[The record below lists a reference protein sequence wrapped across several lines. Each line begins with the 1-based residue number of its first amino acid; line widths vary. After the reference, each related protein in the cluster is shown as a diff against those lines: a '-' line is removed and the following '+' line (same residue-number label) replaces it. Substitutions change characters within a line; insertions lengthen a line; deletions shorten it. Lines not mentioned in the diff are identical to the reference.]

1 MSKIQTV
8 RLINIG
14 YNNNAIRISDECF
27 HMNGESTL
35 LSLRNGGGKSVLVQM
50 MTAPFVHKRY
60 RDTKDRPFES
70 YFTTNKPS
78 FVLVEWALDNQA
90 GYVLTGMMV
99 RRSQDT
105 SEGNNENLEMVNL
118 ICEYNGPCEE
128 DIHHLPVVKKDKKE
142 MTLKNFSD
150 CRQLFEGYK
159 KDRSKK
165 FFCYDMTNA
174 AQSRQYF
181 DKLMEY
187 QIHYKEWETIIKKV
201 NLKESGLSELFSDCR
216 DEKGLVEKWFLDA
229 VESKLNKEKNR
240 MKEFQDTL
248 EKYVGQYKE
257 NKSSIKRYDTIQK
270 FKGEAVS
277 IQEQAGEYQEAE
289 EKKRAQENL
298 VACFIAQLNSLHE
311 VTQEE
316 LDKTREQEEEVL
328 VSMERVEYERLSSE
342 IHRLDKE
349 CRFHI
354 SNRDML
360 DSEKEGLEHEAER
373 IERTLNLLLCAKQEI
388 ALKEEESE
396 LEYIRQRLQ
405 VVRKKEEDLGPE
417 RNYLGYTLRRWY
429 EALLK
434 RNKEECGQNEKD
446 CRRILEEIV
455 RERIKLTDLGQKLYE
470 NASREGALKSRTYF
484 YDEREEE
491 FNQRYE
497 EELARNI
504 LGEYEPGMLDIK
516 KAAYEKALS
525 EETRRRLG
533 MRRQQEQERE
543 TKKSMERSLEDMRT
557 EKIKKSAGLS
567 QQKKLREDYE
577 KELEER
583 RVILRYLNLE
593 DSLMFERGEI
603 LRVSERKLL
612 EIDSV
617 RRNLEKEEDAL
628 QKEYQRLT
636 QGKVLELSEEVKT
649 GFENLGIHVVY
660 GMEWLKKNG
669 YPERKNQELVRSN
682 PFLPY
687 ALILSEQEL
696 SKLSASGT
704 ELYTSTP
711 IPIVLRETL
720 EESREADGGGVQVF
734 PGVSFYVYFNE
745 NLLDEEKLGLLVQ
758 EKERQIQKKRE
769 VLAVRRTEYKE
780 YFERQEQLRNQRVDK
795 LNWEQNEKSIE
806 KLEEEIAAL
815 EESLRKTSA
824 ALSKLR
830 EETEKREQD
839 IRKAEKEIERQKRR
853 LEDFQR
859 LYRDYEAY
867 ETSRRELEKCRRE
880 KDKLEERQKLA
891 RNQEQKLQDEQR
903 TKEARKDSLA
913 REQEKL
919 WENIRKY
926 ERYQS
931 IPKGAAK
938 PKILESGNADIWA
951 RFLGDAGEEA
961 KEPGDIHDAYMET
974 ADIDAADIRELE
986 ARYAAITMSMSQ
998 ELQELEE
1005 QERKTAKRC
1014 QNASEELK
1022 RLGGK
1027 YGLRADEWKGVS
1039 YSRKEE
1045 QHQEAMLE
1053 ERREKITQKQRL
1065 WNEEDKKIA
1074 LTIQRRED
1082 RKKEMLEECGQEAPL
1097 PEDKIQ
1103 NLDFAA
1109 RKNKL
1114 AYEKKELHR
1123 QQEGYKERLKSYDEN
1138 LTALSE
1144 YNDFKV
1150 VLEVEWEQDFA
1161 AMDGRKLR
1169 EFKGMLIRDFNQSM
1183 RKRQEEKERLAHVLN
1198 RIVRLEDF
1206 QEDFYKKPLEAM
1218 LELTDDASQV
1228 LLQLSTT
1235 IQSYDSLMEKLK
1247 VDVSLVE
1254 QEKNNIAGLL
1264 EDYVKEV
1271 HRNLGKI
1278 DCNST
1283 ITIRNRPVKMLTIL
1297 LPEWEENENLYRIRL
1312 QDMIDKVTQ
1321 NGLELFEK
1329 NENAQEYFG
1338 IQITTKNLYDTVIGI
1353 GNVQIRLYKIE
1364 EQREYPITWAEVA
1377 RNSGGEGFLSAFV
1390 ILSSLLYYMRKD
1402 DTDIFADRNEGKVLI
1417 MDNPFAQTNASHLLK
1432 PLMDVAEKT
1441 NTQMI
1446 CLTGLGGESIYNRF
1460 DNIYVLNLIAAS
1472 LRGGMQYLRA
1482 DHMRGD
1488 EPDTME
1494 VSQIEVIEHQ
1504 ELVF

>member
-78 FVLVEWALDNQA
+78 FILVEWALDGQA

-105 SEGNNENLEMVNL
+105 TEGNNENLEMVNL
-118 ICEYNGPCEE
+118 ICEYSGPCEQ

-142 MTLKNFSD
+142 MTLKNFAD

-159 KDRSKK
+159 KDRTKK

-248 EKYVGQYKE
+248 EKYVGQYKD

-270 FKGEAVS
+270 FKEEAAQ
-277 IQEQAGEYQEAE
+277 IQERAKEYQKTE
-289 EKKRAQENL
+289 EERQGQENL
-298 VACFIAQLNSLHE
+298 VACFIAQLNHLHNKAK
-311 VTQEE
+311 EE
-316 LDKTREQEEEVL
+316 LDQTKEQEEEVL
-328 VSMERVEYERLSSE
+328 RKMERVEYERLSSE

-354 SNRDML
+354 SSRDML
-360 DSEKEGLEHEAER
+360 DSEKEGLEHEAQR
-373 IERTLNLLLCAKQEI
+373 IRKTLNLLLCAKQEKV
-388 ALKEEESE
+388 LEEEKSE
-396 LEYIRQRLQ
+396 LELIRQRLK
-405 VVRKKEEDLGPE
+405 VIRKEEEDLEPE

-429 EALLK
+429 EALLE

-446 CRRILEEIV
+446 CRRILEDLV
-455 RERIKLTDLGQKLYE
+455 RERVKLTDLSQELYE
-470 NASREGALKSRTYF
+470 NASKEGALKSRTEF
-484 YDEREEE
+484 YDDREED

-516 KAAYEKALS
+516 MADYEKALS
-525 EETRRRLG
+525 EETRKRLG
-533 MRRQQEQERE
+533 MRKQQEQDRE
-543 TKKSMERSLEDMRT
+543 KRKSMERSLEDMRS
-557 EKIKKSAGLS
+557 EKIRKGASLS
-567 QQKKLREDYE
+567 GQQSIREDYE
-577 KELEER
+577 KELEDR
-583 RVILRYLNLE
+583 RTILRYLNLD
-593 DSLMFERGEI
+593 DSLLFEQDEI
-603 LRVSERKLL
+603 LRASERKLT
-612 EIDSV
+612 EIDSI
-617 RRNLEKEEDAL
+617 RRNLEKEEDIL

-636 QGKVLELSEEVKT
+636 QGKVLELSEELKN

-669 YPERKNQELVRSN
+669 YPEKKNQELVRSN

-696 SKLSASGT
+696 SKLSGSGK

-711 IPIVLRETL
+711 IPIVLREML
-720 EESREADGGGVQVF
+720 EESREPGGGGVQVF
-734 PGVSFYVYFNE
+734 PGVSFYVLFNE
-745 NLLDEEKLGLLVQ
+745 NLLNEEKLRLLVQ
-758 EKERQIQKKRE
+758 EKERQIQKKQE
-769 VLAVRRTEYKE
+769 VLMVRRTEYKE
-780 YFERQEQLRNQRVDK
+780 YFERQEQLRNQRVNRF
-795 LNWEQNEKSIE
+795 NWDQNEKLIKKL
-806 KLEEEIAAL
+806 KLEIEAL
-815 EESLRKTSA
+815 EDSLRNTSGN
-824 ALSKLR
+824 LSKLKG
-830 EETEKREQD
+830 EIEKREQE
-839 IRKAEKEIERQKRR
+839 IRRAEQEIERQRRR
-853 LEDFQR
+853 LEDFR
-859 LYRDYEAY
+859 KLYRDYESY

-880 KDKLEERQKLA
+880 KEKLEERQKLA
-891 RNQEQKLQDEQR
+891 KSKEQKLLDEQM
-903 TKEARKDSLA
+903 TKEARKDSLI

-931 IPKGAAK
+931 LPEEK
-938 PKILESGNADIWA
+938 
-951 RFLGDAGEEA
+951 DAIRL
-961 KEPGDIHDAYMET
+961 DIHDAG
-974 ADIDAADIRELE
+974 ADVSALDDSDVREFE
-986 ARYAAITMSMSQ
+986 ARYAAITTSMSQ
-998 ELQELEE
+998 ELQELED
-1005 QERKTAKRC
+1005 QERRSAKRH
-1014 QNASEELK
+1014 QNANEELA
-1022 RLGGK
+1022 RLREK
-1027 YGLRADEWKGVS
+1027 YGLKAGEWKDIV

-1045 QHQEAMLE
+1045 QHQESMLKN
-1053 ERREKITQKQRL
+1053 RQEKIVQKQRL

-1074 LTIQRRED
+1074 LILQRRDD
-1082 RKKEMLEECGQEAPL
+1082 RKEEMRKECGQDIPL
-1097 PEDKIQ
+1097 SEDKIQ
-1103 NLDFAA
+1103 NMDFAA

-1114 AYEKKELHR
+1114 DYEKAELHR
-1123 QQEGYKERLKSYDEN
+1123 QGESLKGRLKNYDEN

-1144 YNDFKV
+1144 YNDFMIV
-1150 VLEVEWEQDFA
+1150 TEVEWEQDFA

-1169 EFKGMLIRDFNQSM
+1169 EFKGMLIRDYNQSM
-1183 RKRQEEKERLAHVLN
+1183 RRRQEEKEHLTHVLN

-1218 LELTDDASQV
+1218 LELTDDSSQV

-1254 QEKNNIAGLL
+1254 QEKNNIVGLL

-1271 HRNLGKI
+1271 HGNLGKI

-1283 ITIRNRPVKMLTIL
+1283 ITIRNRPVKMLKIL

-1321 NGLELFEK
+1321 KGLELFEK

-1402 DTDIFADRNEGKVLI
+1402 DTDIFADKNEGKVLI

-1488 EPDTME
+1488 EPDTM
-1494 VSQIEVIEHQ
+1494 VLSQIEVIEQQ